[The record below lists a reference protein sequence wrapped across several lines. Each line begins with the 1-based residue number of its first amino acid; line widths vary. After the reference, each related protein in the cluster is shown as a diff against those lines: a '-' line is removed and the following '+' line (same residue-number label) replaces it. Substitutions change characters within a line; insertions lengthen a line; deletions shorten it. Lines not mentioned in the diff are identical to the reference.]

1 MQCESSWHS
10 ARVEQKAK
18 FGSAQL
24 ETRREL
30 HMSLGMERVRRYA
43 MHMLRYRGRGLDI
56 WVVWKAE
63 IWQQA
68 DSKQKGQGPN
78 LPIVKTEGTDAKI
91 SGNNVYRIIPVLRA
105 DTNKALASLRPKNP
119 IDVGTCK
126 MQGSL
131 SALETIRDNQPNRS
145 PRTTRNFV
153 LLANKSC
160 GNRSRL
166 LLRRNAIS
174 TTREKQ

>member
-1 MQCESSWHS
+1 MKSQIWFGAAGDM
-10 ARVEQKAK
+10 ARATYVVVHGAGEA
-18 FGSAQL
+18 L
-24 ETRREL
+24 C
-30 HMSLGMERVRRYA
+30 YA
-43 MHMLRYRGRGLDI
+43 HAAIPTKRLDV
-56 WVVWKAE
+56 WVVRKAE
-63 IWQQA
+63 VWPQT

-119 IDVGTCK
+119 IDVDTCK

-166 LLRRNAIS
+166 LLRRNAMS
-174 TTREKQ
+174 PTREKQ